1 MLLNRINSMA
11 LAFIATSL
19 MLVASVDAQSLRDPT
34 LPGQGY
40 AVVTTPQNITQQS
53 LILNSIVNGQHAY
66 AVINNKIVA
75 VGDTVNNGLTVSS
88 ISQDNVTLSDGRK
101 LQLFQSI
108 TER

>member
-1 MLLNRINSMA
+1 MA
-11 LAFIATSL
+11 LAFVATSL
-19 MLVASVDAQSLRDPT
+19 LLAASVNAQSLRDPT

-40 AVVTTPQNITQQS
+40 AVVTPQNISQQS
-53 LILNSIVNGQHAY
+53 LVLNSIVNGQHAY

-75 VGDTVNNGLTVSS
+75 VGGKVNNGLTVSS
-88 ISQDNVTLSDGRK
+88 IGQDNVTLSDGRK